1 MGESRGSQNPVP
13 SASLVPDTRMIGAD
27 GAMQISA
34 VWSCIDRRANIIAS
48 LPFFTYK
55 QLTDG
60 QKELARND
68 RLYALLHD
76 SPNARMTPYEFWRAM
91 MMNYDLRGNAYARLE
106 RGAGGEVVA
115 MWPMPSDQVEAFV
128 LENGDMA
135 YEYRLDGN
143 VAILAAANVLHL
155 KNLGNGTTGLAKLE
169 FMRATTSETANAQAN
184 ASKIFSSSGKPTG
197 ILMLDKVLDK
207 VQRQQMRERFAEMS
221 EGNTAR
227 LYVLEA
233 GMKYQ
238 QLSLSPEQQQLLE
251 TRRFQ
256 IEEICRWFD
265 VPPILIHHSSDGVT
279 AWGTGI
285 DAIVSGFYK
294 LTIAPMLVNI
304 QQAVTKRVMTPRQRT
319 TLTVEISFDALLRGD
334 PEARSRAYATG
345 LQNGYITIEEV
356 RQLEGWPHMAGTDV
370 LHAQSNL
377 VPVSMLGAVR
387 PASGGSGAV
396 IAQ

>member
-207 VQRQQMRERFAEMS
+207 VQRQQMRERFAEMA

-265 VPPILIHHSSDGVT
+265 VPPILIHHSSSGVT